1 VESKATLRIVG
12 EALIPDEVT
21 RVLGCTPTH
30 ARRKG
35 DIMRG
40 KRTGRERISPIGIW
54 YLDAEAR
61 DSADLERQIAEILD
75 RVTPD
80 LGVWTELSRTFHVDL
95 FCGLF
100 MERANEGLALS
111 PSTLAALGNR
121 GIELSFDIY
130 DAAEEDTIT
139 DA

>member
-1 VESKATLRIVG
+1 MESKATLRIVG
-12 EALIPDEVT
+12 EALLPDEVT

-61 DSADLERQIAEILD
+61 DPADLERQIAEILD

-80 LGVWTELSRTFHVDL
+80 LGVWAELSRTFHVDL
-95 FCGLF
+95 FCGPGGF
-100 MERANEGLALS
+100 TTTVTNWFTYGVGS
-111 PSTLAALGNR
+111 SGPVAA
-121 GIELSFDIY
+121 
-130 DAAEEDTIT
+130 A
-139 DA
+139 